1 MSTKLVDFSALR
13 GLSINNYS
21 MVYNNNLSS
30 MFKDIEDSD
39 LVKIL
44 ESSIIKNIILCFIKE
59 VKLPFNN
66 IFELSV
72 DMVNETFKTTL
83 DISNVVI
90 TEVINYMNLFY
101 NLFKKIENNMIVNY
115 YPVDELD
122 YKLVMMEKID
132 DNFFKEGRHSY
143 LLW

>member
-1 MSTKLVDFSALR
+1 MGTKLVDFSALR

-101 NLFKKIENNMIVNY
+101 SLFKKIENNMIANY
-115 YPVDELD
+115 YPVDEID

>member
-101 NLFKKIENNMIVNY
+101 NLFKKIENNMITNY

>member
-101 NLFKKIENNMIVNY
+101 NLFKKIENNMIANY

>member
-1 MSTKLVDFSALR
+1 MGVKLVDFSSLS

-21 MVYNNNLSS
+21 MVYNSNLSS
-30 MFKDIEDSD
+30 MFNNIEDND

-44 ESSIIKNIILCFIKE
+44 ESNLIKNIILCFVKD

-72 DMVNETFKTTL
+72 DMVNEAFKTTI
-83 DISNVVI
+83 DISIVMKQ
-90 TEVINYMNLFY
+90 EINKYMDLFY
-101 NLFKKIENNMIVNY
+101 SLFKKLEDGITTSY
-115 YPVDELD
+115 YPVDEID
-122 YKLVMMEKID
+122 YKIVMMEKTD
-132 DNFFKEGRHSY
+132 DNFYKEGRHSY